1 MDIRSKRLNDKKI
14 IAMIQARVDSTRLN
28 NKIFLQ
34 VAKKTMLQYVIEA
47 VNKSKLIDEVIV
59 ITSIEKSNLLILE
72 LCARL
77 GVRVFIG
84 SEDDVLDRY
93 YQAARLLKPDYVVR
107 VTGDCPLFDGELLDQ
122 AILQMEMDT
131 DYLGMMTETFADGL
145 DLEIMSFNALKSA
158 WLRANLRSEREH
170 VTQYILHHP
179 ELFKLQDFVSPI
191 GYFGNNRWTLDEEE
205 DFILIKTILE
215 HFINCN
221 IDNYGYKEILE
232 FIKQNP
238 DIAKINAMYG
248 RNEGLE
254 KSLKNDMTV
263 IGGIE

>member
-1 MDIRSKRLNDKKI
+1 MEIGSRRLNNKKI

-34 VAKKTMLQYVIEA
+34 VSGKPMLQYVIEA
-47 VNKSKLIDEVIV
+47 VEKSSLIDEVIV
-59 ITSIEKSNLLILE
+59 VTSIEKSNLTILE

-77 GVRVFIG
+77 GIRVYVG
-84 SEDDVLDRY
+84 SEEDVLDRY
-93 YQAARLLKPDYVVR
+93 YQAARLFKPDYVVR

-122 AILQMEMDT
+122 AILQMELDS

-145 DLEIMSFNALKSA
+145 DLEIVSFNALKSA
-158 WLRANLRSEREH
+158 WLKANLKSEREH

-179 ELFKLQDFVSPI
+179 ELFKLQDFVSSI
-191 GYFGNNRWTLDEEE
+191 GYFGNNRWTLDEAE

-221 IDNYGYKEILE
+221 IDNYGYKDILE

-238 DIAKINAMYG
+238 DITKINAMYR
-248 RNEGLE
+248 RNEGLA
-254 KSLKNDMTV
+254 KSLKSDV
-263 IGGIE
+263 IVNGGIE